1 MKQFILSLFAIL
13 VCASMAAQVRFSN
26 GWIIDNDGQKMECL
40 IKNVGNFCSETEI
53 VFRKSETDKD
63 EVAYLKDVASL
74 FVNGTLYERHDFSY
88 DNSQSDISAG
98 YSLSPQP
105 EFVKTTA
112 FLRVVCDGPAR
123 LYRYEMANIKDN
135 FFISTEV
142 NPEPTYLINKMY
154 LTDGR
159 SGYLRENTTF
169 RQQLFV
175 ALAPAGITE
184 DDVNGLRY
192 DEASLIDVFDKSNGT
207 KTTVHREGR
216 SNIDLYATY
225 RPAKE
230 GQGLGFGL
238 SYEFQFSRRNYKW
251 ACFFNLEYKNLSEM
265 QEVRKYNDHGEV
277 YYAPERFKE
286 NVFQVAAGARYY
298 MYLSPEF
305 NIYLDG
311 GLGMGIGS
319 FDNVF
324 FGTGFKVGNFAA
336 LGVRTN
342 LGYQQVFSF
351 GKAGNSME
359 FFNHAWPVTFYA
371 KFSIPTTRKE

>member
-1 MKQFILSLFAIL
+1 
-13 VCASMAAQVRFSN
+13 MAAQVRFSD
-26 GWIIDNDGQKMECL
+26 GWIIDNNGQKTECQ
-40 IKNVGNFCSETEI
+40 IKNVGNFCSETNI
-53 VFRKSETDKD
+53 VYRRSETDKE
-63 EVAYLKDVASL
+63 EVAYLNDVTSL
-74 FVNGTLYERHDFSY
+74 FVDGILYERHDFSY

-123 LYRYEMANIKDN
+123 LYRYEMSNVKDN
-135 FFISTEV
+135 FFISTEA

-175 ALAPAGITE
+175 TLAPTGITE
-184 DDVNGLRY
+184 DDVEGLRY
-192 DEASLIDVFDKSNGT
+192 EEAYLIDVFDKSNGT

-238 SYEFQFSRRNYKW
+238 SYEFQFSRRSYKW

-265 QEVRKYNDHGEV
+265 QETKKYNDHGEAF
-277 YYAPERFKE
+277 YGPERFRE
-286 NVFQVAAGARYY
+286 NVIQIAAGARYY
-298 MYLSPEF
+298 MYLSPDF

-311 GLGMGIGS
+311 GIGMGMGP

-324 FGTGFKVGNFAA
+324 FGAGFKVGGFAA
-336 LGVRTN
+336 LGVRAN

-351 GKAGNSME
+351 GKVGNGME
-359 FFNHAWPVTFYA
+359 FFDNAWPVTFYA
-371 KFSIPTTRKE
+371 KFSIPTKSKE